1 MIAVAAIILPQTQKK
16 GGHVAYLPA
25 YVTLDT
31 SPRGKCRL
39 SARAIE
45 GAAGRCATVEVPA
58 AVCGAQSASSSRGK
72 FGPFAQVSRPAL
84 FASESSVSNSRP
96 GLRHSVASTYKAMD
110 HKQGDGKSTRGAN
123 PTRSCEDREHGPIP
137 RRRCRRRVGTVRA
150 DGGLTR
156 ADVPGN
162 IDATELW
169 TSVHVEAPRIDSS
182 YSWCSLRI
190 DGILAIVRCRDFER
204 AADTRIARSRST
216 RPRQSRRRVISLGHA
231 HRHHRHE

>member
-1 MIAVAAIILPQTQKK
+1 MISCYIFCVAAVAAHRRHPGPLYSVLLAQSGDDRGVRDRSCRRPRKK
-16 GGHVAYLPA
+16 AATSRICQRMSRSTPLRVENVDYLLA
-25 YVTLDT
+25 
-31 SPRGKCRL
+31 L
-39 SARAIE
+39 SRE
-45 GAAGRCATVEVPA
+45 RQDRCATVEVPA

-182 YSWCSLRI
+182 YSW
-190 DGILAIVRCRDFER
+190 
-204 AADTRIARSRST
+204 
-216 RPRQSRRRVISLGHA
+216 
-231 HRHHRHE
+231 